1 MGRGRIHR
9 CSSTVGPRLSARAF
23 PASAPPNRSQYEG
36 MLAAKSWVSVGGV
49 VHVPGGWSA
58 CEVFAG
64 AMCSNEQH
72 LNDGVPWAML

>member
-1 MGRGRIHR
+1 MRE
-9 CSSTVGPRLSARAF
+9 CW
-23 PASAPPNRSQYEG
+23 PPSLG
-36 MLAAKSWVSVGGV
+36 VSVGGV